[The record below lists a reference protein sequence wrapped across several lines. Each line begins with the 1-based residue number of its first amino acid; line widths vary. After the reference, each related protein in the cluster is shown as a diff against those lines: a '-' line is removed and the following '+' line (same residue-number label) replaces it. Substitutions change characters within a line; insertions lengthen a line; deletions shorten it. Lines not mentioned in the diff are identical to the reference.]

1 MLSEACLQPTLFGGC
16 LCRCT
21 HWATVQAW
29 TGVWGVCKQ
38 QGGEVASR
46 ALTQMQVVQAKREEQ
61 GRHCHLEP
69 VGEVATYGGGGQGMA
84 PLTSPLCFSGCS
96 SRLVFGMLYPA
107 YASYKAVK
115 TKNIR
120 EYVSGGWLRW
130 GGMTALVGGWEVGMV
145 GLEEGGE
152 SLNWPPPPP
161 GAYMADR
168 S

>member
-1 MLSEACLQPTLFGGC
+1 MLSEACLQPTHLVQW
-16 LCRCT
+16 LYVPM
-21 HWATVQAW
+21 HPWATVQAW
-29 TGVWGVCKQ
+29 AGVWGVCKQ

-69 VGEVATYGGGGQGMA
+69 VGEVATCGGQGRA
-84 PLTSPLCFSGCS
+84 WHPSHSPSA

-120 EYVSGGWLRW
+120 EYVSV
-130 GGMTALVGGWEVGMV
+130 AVGSAGVG
-145 GLEEGGE
+145 
-152 SLNWPPPPP
+152 
-161 GAYMADR
+161 
-168 S
+168 